1 MNIKK
6 KNIIIGID
14 PGINNIGLSVIEY
27 YNNKIFIHLLKDIKL
42 SNIKNI
48 YFKLIT
54 IYLKI
59 KKIIKLY
66 KPTFLVIES
75 IFLGKN
81 VKTMINLIKL
91 QTTILILFIYYNIP
105 FIEYSPK
112 TIKYIISG
120 NGNCSKNNIKNI
132 LENIL
137 NKKLNYNKSYD
148 YIDSLSIVICHLL
161 IVKTK
166 LKLKN

>member
-1 MNIKK
+1 MNINK

-27 YNNKIFIHLLKDIKL
+27 NNNKIYIHLLKEIKIN
-42 SNIKNI
+42 SINNI
-48 YFKLIT
+48 YLKLIT

-59 KKIIKLY
+59 KKIILLY
-66 KPTFLVIES
+66 KPTLLVIES
-75 IFLGKN
+75 IFLGNN

-91 QTTILILFIYYNIP
+91 HTTILILFIYYNIP

-120 NGNCSKNNIKNI
+120 NGNCSKQNIKLI

-148 YIDSLSIVICHLL
+148 YIDSLSIVICHIL
-161 IVKTK
+161 IIKTK
-166 LKLKN
+166 LNLK